1 MPAREPKTWKEDS
14 TLAAKLVV
22 QDFVKTLKGLGV
34 VGQQDPFYLDVEV
47 LDKLD
52 APLCRHMEHPE
63 WLVNN
68 PPLVKDYMQ
77 VMAASG
83 LTEDQRHEKV
93 KALVKG
99 QLDAEC
105 QKAIHTIPGTY
116 EPIVKA
122 GQQADKIFFFGG
134 SSMSVLDKLVA
145 SNLGPKID
153 FAGQGVS
160 FPDPIFPE
168 TSCVAVTY

>member
-22 QDFVKTLKGLGV
+22 QDFVKTLRGLGV
-34 VGQQDPFYLDVEV
+34 VGQQEQFYLDVDV

-68 PPLVKDYMQ
+68 PGLVKEYMK
-77 VMAASG
+77 VMAESE
-83 LTEDQRHEKV
+83 LSEDQRHQKV
-93 KALVKG
+93 KTLVTKE
-99 QLDAEC
+99 LDAKV
-105 QKAIHTIPGTY
+105 QTAIRHIPSTY
-116 EPIVKA
+116 APIVNA
-122 GQQADKIFFFGG
+122 GKQAEKIFFFGG
-134 SSMSVLDKLVA
+134 SSMTVLDKLV
-145 SNLGPKID
+145 SSGLGPKID

-160 FPDPIFPE
+160 SPHL
-168 TSCVAVTY
+168 TTLT

>member
-22 QDFVKTLKGLGV
+22 QDFVKTLRGLGV

-68 PPLVKDYMQ
+68 PPLVKDYMK
-77 VMAASG
+77 VMAVPG
-83 LTEDQRHEKV
+83 LSEDQIHQKV
-93 KALVKG
+93 KALVTEK
-99 QLDAEC
+99 LDSDY
-105 QKAIHTIPGTY
+105 QKAIHNIPSNY

-122 GQQADKIFFFGG
+122 GQKAEKIFFFGG
-134 SSMSVLDKLVA
+134 SSMTILDRLVA
-145 SNLGPKID
+145 AGLGPKID
-153 FAGQGVS
+153 FTGQGVS
-160 FPDPIFPE
+160 FPRPIFPE
-168 TSCVAVTY
+168 TSIAAIVY